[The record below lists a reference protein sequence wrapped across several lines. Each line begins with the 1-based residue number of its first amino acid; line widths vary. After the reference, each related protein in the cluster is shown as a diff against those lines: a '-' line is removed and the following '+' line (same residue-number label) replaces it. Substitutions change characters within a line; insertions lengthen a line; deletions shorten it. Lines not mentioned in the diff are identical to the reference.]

1 MSKIID
7 KNKKKQQ
14 ILEAAIEVFARKGFK
29 ETKISSIAENASIG
43 KGTVYEYFKSKDEL
57 FQNAFYFFMDEI
69 NNTIAKKIYNILD
82 PLEKI
87 KTFFNA
93 WIEFFD
99 SPLSDFMEVI
109 LNFWAEGIKNKGKE
123 TGIDLRTMYEEYR
136 LMIQNLLDDCIIQNK
151 FKKVDTH
158 ITSSLIIGAL
168 DGLMIQWVVDKN
180 VFDLKDGIKSLG
192 NMVIESLKIQ

>member
-1 MSKIID
+1 MPKII
-7 KNKKKQQ
+7 NKKRKKQQ

-29 ETKISSIAENASIG
+29 ETKISSIAENAGIG
-43 KGTVYEYFKSKDEL
+43 KGTVYEYFTSKDEL
-57 FQNAFYFFMDEI
+57 FQNAFYLFMDEI
-69 NNTIAKKIYNILD
+69 NNAIAEKIYNILD
-82 PLEKI
+82 PMEKI
-87 KTFFNA
+87 KAFFNA
-93 WIEFFD
+93 CIELLD

-109 LNFWAEGIKNKGKE
+109 LDFWAEGIKNKDKE
-123 TGIDLRTMYEEYR
+123 AGIDLKTMYEEYR

-151 FKKVDTH
+151 LRKVDTH

-192 NMVIESLKIQ
+192 DMVIDSLKIQ